1 MPLSHYTTVAVLG
14 RLQEDP
20 CALLL
25 QALADLPCRVLR
37 LNQGRA
43 QRAATAWG
51 LDAHGALVG
60 QVDDAAGA
68 VALGDISGL
77 YLRPADERQTGACD
91 RAAAQGWTQAWI
103 EIAELAPWPVA
114 NRVSA
119 MLSNGSKV
127 FQSQCLAA
135 AGFAVPPMLL
145 SNAPDAVLAFEAA
158 HGPLIYKSAS
168 GVRSIVCTLD
178 GASRA
183 RLHDVRHTPTLFQ
196 KRLSGTNVRV
206 HVVGHTV
213 FATEID
219 SDVVD
224 YRYAGQQGG
233 QTELRA
239 TTLPQ
244 DLQALCIKATREL
257 GLDFAGLD
265 LMLADDGLAYC
276 FEANPSPGY
285 SWYES
290 ATGQPIAAALARHLC
305 GID

>member
-1 MPLSHYTTVAVLG
+1 MRLSRQPTVAVLG
-14 RLQEDP
+14 RLQEEP

-25 QALADLPCRVLR
+25 QALTDLHCRVLR
-37 LNQGRA
+37 LDQGSPA
-43 QRAATAWG
+43 HPDTATTAWG
-51 LDAHGALVG
+51 LDEHGTLVG
-60 QVDDAAGA
+60 QVDDAAGP
-68 VALGDISGL
+68 VALGDITGL
-77 YLRPADERQTGACD
+77 YLRPADVPSA
-91 RAAAQGWTQAWI
+91 RAWAQAWI

-127 FQSQCLAA
+127 LQSQCLAA
-135 AGFAVPPMLL
+135 AGFAIPPMLL
-145 SNAPDAVLAFEAA
+145 SNEPEAVLAFEAQ

-178 GASRA
+178 DASRA
-183 RLHDVRHTPTLFQ
+183 RLATVRHTPTLFQ

-206 HVVGHTV
+206 HVVGHQV

-257 GLDFAGLD
+257 GLAFAGLD
-265 LMLADDGLAYC
+265 LMLADDGLTYC

-285 SWYES
+285 SWYETS
-290 ATGQPIAAALARHLC
+290 TGQPIAAALARHLC

>member
-1 MPLSHYTTVAVLG
+1 MDLSHRATVAVLG
-14 RLQEDP
+14 RLQEEP

-25 QALADLPCRVLR
+25 QALADLHCRVLR
-37 LNQGRA
+37 LDQGSPARPE
-43 QRAATAWG
+43 TAWG
-51 LDAHGALVG
+51 LDEHGALVG
-60 QVDDAAGA
+60 QVDDAAGPI
-68 VALGDISGL
+68 ALGDITGL
-77 YLRPADERQTGACD
+77 YLRPADVPS
-91 RAAAQGWTQAWI
+91 AQAWTQAWI

-135 AGFAVPPMLL
+135 AGFAIPPMLL
-145 SNAPDAVLAFEAA
+145 SNEPDAVLAFEAE

-168 GVRSIVCTLD
+168 GVRSIVCTLE
-178 GASRA
+178 GMSRA
-183 RLHDVRHTPTLFQ
+183 RLGDVRHTPTLFQ

-206 HVVGHTV
+206 HVVGHDV

-257 GLDFAGLD
+257 GLAFAGLD
-265 LMLADDGLAYC
+265 LMLADDGLTYC

-285 SWYES
+285 SWYETS
-290 ATGQPIAAALARHLC
+290 TGQPIAAALARHLC